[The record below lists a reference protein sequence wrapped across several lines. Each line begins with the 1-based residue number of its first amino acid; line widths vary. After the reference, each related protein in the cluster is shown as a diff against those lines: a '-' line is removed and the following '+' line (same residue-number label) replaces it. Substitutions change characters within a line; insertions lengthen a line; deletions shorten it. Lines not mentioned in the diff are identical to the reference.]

1 MRLPD
6 AASFSSR
13 LAAATWHS
21 IRERT
26 LEPIQTGPTA
36 VNVAIDMTLAGREQA
51 VFLVT
56 RREGRWGIEGRSII
70 EAGDGHS

>member
-1 MRLPD
+1 
-6 AASFSSR
+6 
-13 LAAATWHS
+13 
-21 IRERT
+21 
-26 LEPIQTGPTA
+26 
-36 VNVAIDMTLAGREQA
+36 MTLAGREQA

>member
-1 MRLPD
+1 MHRHTHQQLNGRQYPQ
-6 AASFSSR
+6 R
-13 LAAATWHS
+13 M
-21 IRERT
+21 
-26 LEPIQTGPTA
+26 A